1 MSKINILNING
12 EKVKDHS
19 LSKEVFGI
27 VPNNAVLYD
36 SITLIRNSLRQGTQ
50 SAKTR
55 AEVSGGGRKPW
66 KQKGTGRA
74 RQGSIRSPQWVGG
87 GVVFAPKPR
96 DYSKKMNRKER
107 RLALRSAFSYKAQS
121 NELIILDTFVPAT
134 SKTKDMLAILN
145 NLKVGKKVLIIV
157 DELNDNLVLATRNI
171 NNVSLLQVEEVSTL
185 DILGANSIIITEEAL
200 KSVEEVFA

>member
-1 MSKINILNING
+1 MTKINILNING

-107 RLALRSAFSYKAQS
+107 RLALRSAFAYKAQN
-121 NELIILDTFVPAT
+121 NELIILDSFVPAT
-134 SKTKDMLAILN
+134 SKTKDMLATLN

-157 DELNDNLVLATRNI
+157 DELNDNLVLATRNL
-171 NNVSLLQVEEVSTL
+171 NNVSLLQLEEVSTL
-185 DILGANSIIITEEAL
+185 DILNADSLIITEAAL
-200 KSVEEVFA
+200 KSIEEVFA